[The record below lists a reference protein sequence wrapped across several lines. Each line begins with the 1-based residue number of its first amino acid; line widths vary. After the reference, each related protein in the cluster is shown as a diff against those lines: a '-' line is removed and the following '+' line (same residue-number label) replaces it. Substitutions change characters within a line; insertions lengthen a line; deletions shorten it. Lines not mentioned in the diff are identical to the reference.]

1 MLTAEKM
8 RASCGGALD
17 GLSDQEIETMGALAL
32 EYACAYTGRELEY
45 GEYTQDAPMAGKT
58 ALLRAYPIREIK
70 SARVDGADVDISA
83 ILVDAARGILTRPH
97 AGETCRA
104 VYSGG
109 YETLPAPI
117 VCALAMLIS
126 SISQAGKNAG
136 QQITYQALDGYQ
148 VTYASKS
155 AAGDALEMLSPV
167 AAILLRPYR
176 ARQAVRG
183 LA

>member
-1 MLTAEKM
+1 
-8 RASCGGALD
+8 
-17 GLSDQEIETMGALAL
+17 
-32 EYACAYTGRELEY
+32 
-45 GEYTQDAPMAGKT
+45 
-58 ALLRAYPIREIK
+58 
-70 SARVDGADVDISA
+70 
-83 ILVDAARGILTRPH
+83 
-97 AGETCRA
+97 
-104 VYSGG
+104 
-109 YETLPAPI
+109 
-117 VCALAMLIS
+117 MLIS